1 MVYFTFLSE
10 IWSKNQF
17 HRVWSEVYSM
27 DLLPLAARC
36 CKRNS
41 SFKIRTGDVR
51 PHRGGKKYQK
61 KTGSRVRL
69 TGNVTGRGSSSS
81 TTLPIHCQAAIRR
94 CSSATRRHRSPA
106 AVAARTAH
114 SRSVRCDSEASALA
128 PWQVNLTAELPVTRN
143 AINSSLESQSRIT
156 YKPGLA
162 GRTRHRY
169 ELGTSGLA
177 LPVRSLHLRHF
188 FALNRKCDNHCDW
201 RQKIIRN
208 SAAKSGRWDVSIPSF
223 LAAFRLYFFESFV
236 ILSI

>member
-61 KTGSRVRL
+61 KTGSRVRP

-94 CSSATRRHRSPA
+94 CSSATRRHRSPMPG
-106 AVAARTAH
+106 
-114 SRSVRCDSEASALA
+114 SGGGPNRS
-128 PWQVNLTAELPVTRN
+128 LTIGPLR
-143 AINSSLESQSRIT
+143 L
-156 YKPGLA
+156 G
-162 GRTRHRY
+162 G
-169 ELGTSGLA
+169 LGTGTMAGQFDS
-177 LPVRSLHLRHF
+177 
-188 FALNRKCDNHCDW
+188 
-201 RQKIIRN
+201 
-208 SAAKSGRWDVSIPSF
+208 
-223 LAAFRLYFFESFV
+223 
-236 ILSI
+236 